1 MSAATTG
8 RTPAAGERPPRAAPK
23 PEAGHGFAIK
33 TTEFVTS
40 VADPSKLPDP
50 PWPEIVFA
58 GRSNVGKSSLINM
71 LLGRRA
77 LAKVSAAPGKTR
89 LVNYFL
95 VNESLYFVD
104 LPGYGYAK
112 TSQDLRREWGNLIEK
127 YLLTGRTRLVVQLLD
142 IRHTPTR
149 QDLDSIVW
157 FCHNMVP
164 VVVVLTKGD
173 KLGRSAQT
181 QALLAM
187 KQRLKALPV
196 LQILTSSARS
206 RSGRDDLLG
215 FLGAWIKKGHVT

>member
-1 MSAATTG
+1 MSAATTA
-8 RTPAAGERPPRAAPK
+8 RTPAAGERPARAATRA
-23 PEAGHGFAIK
+23 EAGHPFVIK
-33 TTEFVTS
+33 TSDFLIS
-40 VADPSKLPDP
+40 VADPAKLPEP
-50 PWPEIVFA
+50 ALPEIVFA

-95 VNESLYFVD
+95 VNETIYFVD

-112 TSQDLRREWGNLIEK
+112 TSQELRREWGNLIER

-149 QDLDSIVW
+149 QDLDSLAW

-181 QALLAM
+181 QALMAM
-187 KQRLKALPV
+187 KTRLNSLPI
-196 LQILTSSARS
+196 LQILTSSARAK
-206 RSGRDDLLG
+206 SGRDDLLG